1 MSLGS
6 GVLFGTLLA
15 YGAYKT
21 SVNPKDFV
29 FIFGECAYIIY
40 IYIYV
45 RYTPCINML
54 FAFQLFRLFSA
65 E

>member
-15 YGAYKT
+15 YGAYRT

-29 FIFGECAYIIY
+29 FIFGE
-40 IYIYV
+40 
-45 RYTPCINML
+45 
-54 FAFQLFRLFSA
+54 
-65 E
+65 